1 MVTWTPSLADRPGPK
16 YLRIADALAEDI
28 YAGRLNVGDK
38 VPPHRDLAWRLGVT
52 VGTVSR
58 AYAEAER
65 RGLLVGEVGRGS
77 FVRAGAR
84 SAATLDMPSIG
95 GPHTIELAINRP
107 PTAPAVKAFSEA
119 LMAQAVNPNLAELM
133 NYQSHTGLW
142 DHRASGAAWLRQRG
156 VDARTETVL
165 VINGVEHG
173 LAAAFMALA
182 DPGEAVLV
190 EELTWSG
197 TRALASLMGLR
208 LKPVRM
214 DDEGLDPDAFE
225 AACKST
231 GARLVYLNPNIHNPT
246 STVLAED
253 RRQRIADIA
262 QAHDVTIIE
271 DDVYGFLMPNGPP
284 PLAAYAPDH
293 TVYVTGASK
302 VMAPTLRVG
311 FARMPENRV
320 GRFSAAARAA
330 NWMAPPVLAQIVSD
344 WIEDGTAGR
353 LAAAILADVERRQ
366 AIARRCL
373 GNAQFRMAPGSFH
386 LWLTLPEPWRAQEFV
401 DAGRGRNL
409 SLAATDLFVPG
420 RAETPHAIRVSVT
433 APTDLGDL
441 EEGLNRLRDL
451 LSGQPEP
458 CLAVA

>member
-1 MVTWTPSLADRPGPK
+1 MGDWMPSLADRPGPK

-28 YAGRLNVGDK
+28 YAGRLAVGDK

-84 SAATLDMPSIG
+84 SAATLDMPAIG

-119 LMAQAVNPNLAELM
+119 LVAQSVNPKLDDLM

-156 VDARTETVL
+156 LDTTTDNVL
-165 VINGVEHG
+165 VVNGVEHG

-182 DPGEAVLV
+182 DPGETVLV

-197 TRALASLMGLR
+197 TRALASLMRLR
-208 LKPVRM
+208 LKPVSM
-214 DDEGLDPDAFE
+214 DDDGLVPEAFE
-225 AACKST
+225 AAVKST

-246 STVLAED
+246 STVLAAE
-253 RRQRIADIA
+253 RRARIAEIVRANDM
-262 QAHDVTIIE
+262 TIIE
-271 DDVYGFLMPNGPP
+271 DDVYGFLMPEGPP
-284 PLAAYAPDH
+284 PLASYAPDH
-293 TVYVTGASK
+293 TIYVTGASK
-302 VMAPTLRVG
+302 VMAPTFRVG
-311 FARMPENRV
+311 FASMPADRI

-330 NWMAPPVLAQIVSD
+330 NWMAPPVLAQIVAD
-344 WIEDGTAGR
+344 WIEDGTAKE
-353 LAAAILADVERRQ
+353 LAAAIRADVDRRHV
-366 AIARRCL
+366 IARRCL
-373 GNAQFRMAPGSFH
+373 AGAAFRMAPGSFH
-386 LWLTLPEPWRAQEFV
+386 LWLSLPEPWRAQEFV
-401 DAGRGRNL
+401 DAGRRRNL
-409 SLAATDLFVPG
+409 SLTATDLFVPG
-420 RAETPHAIRVSVT
+420 RNETPHAVRVSVT
-433 APTDLGDL
+433 APKTLAEL
-441 EEGLNRLRDL
+441 EEGLTRLNDL
-451 LSGQPEP
+451 LTGRPEP